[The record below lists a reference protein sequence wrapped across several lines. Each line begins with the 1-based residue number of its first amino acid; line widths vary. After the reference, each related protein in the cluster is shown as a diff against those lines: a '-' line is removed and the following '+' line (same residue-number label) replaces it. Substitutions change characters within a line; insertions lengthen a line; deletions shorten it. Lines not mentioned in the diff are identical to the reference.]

1 MEGLS
6 RSLDLTET
14 GENAS
19 AERGERPVSRIE
31 KLPPDQWDARL
42 VAAIQ
47 PDNLTD
53 LEQGLTRY
61 FAHCPEQALGLMGFG
76 GALKRNRSL
85 PERLVELVRLRVA
98 FFNQCRSCMA
108 IRYSDAVADGVTEGL
123 VCSLER
129 PQEAENLTA
138 AEKAAIRY
146 GELMATDHLAID
158 DAMYDE
164 LRQHFTEAQIVELG
178 MTVAFFVGF
187 GRLAA
192 TYHMVEELPEAFRT
206 AETIAPWGA
215 EKIEV
220 R

>member
-1 MEGLS
+1 M
-6 RSLDLTET
+6 
-14 GENAS
+14 
-19 AERGERPVSRIE
+19 SRIA
-31 KLPPDQWDARL
+31 KLPAEQWDARL

-129 PQEAENLTA
+129 PQEAENLSA

-158 DAMYDE
+158 DTVYAD

-192 TYHMVEELPEAFRT
+192 TWHMVEELPEAFKT

-215 EKIEV
+215 DKIEV

>member
-1 MEGLS
+1 
-6 RSLDLTET
+6 
-14 GENAS
+14 
-19 AERGERPVSRIE
+19 VSRIT
-31 KLPPDQWDARL
+31 KLAPEQWDARL

-76 GALKRNRSL
+76 GALKRNRTL
-85 PERLVELVRLRVA
+85 PDRLVELVRLRVA

-129 PQEAENLTA
+129 PQEAENLSA

-158 DAMYDE
+158 DAVYAD
-164 LRQHFTEAQIVELG
+164 LRAHFTEAQIVELG

-192 TYHMVEELPEAFRT
+192 TWHMVDELPEAFKT
-206 AETIAPWGA
+206 AESIAPWGA